1 MTKKR
6 IWEKRWQKK
15 AKNLLKST
23 GLDFFASQAFKILDK
38 QIDNKDRKILEI
50 GSGTGRFCIALAQK
64 YPEKEILGIDYTQE
78 SIALSQ
84 AGAAARKLNNVQ
96 FQKADLFH
104 LPFKDNSFDFVFENG
119 VIEHFTNYQE
129 ALREMKRVVKNGGK
143 IAINVNNWYC
153 FPKTL
158 EKKLLGKAY
167 PFGYEKSFKHKEVAK
182 AFKQLGLKE
191 IEVYAYNPFNYLVR
205 FFFFNRK
212 LNQAAAKLFLSLE
225 RSLNR
230 LSGNRFSKRF
240 GYMIFGVGRK

>member
-1 MTKKR
+1 M
-6 IWEKRWQKK
+6 
-15 AKNLLKST
+15 
-23 GLDFFASQAFKILDK
+23 
-38 QIDNKDRKILEI
+38 
-50 GSGTGRFCIALAQK
+50 
-64 YPEKEILGIDYTQE
+64 
-78 SIALSQ
+78 
-84 AGAAARKLNNVQ
+84 
-96 FQKADLFH
+96 
-104 LPFKDNSFDFVFENG
+104 
-119 VIEHFTNYQE
+119 IEHFTNYQE

-167 PFGYEKSFKHKEVAK
+167 PFGYEKSFKHREVAK

-191 IEVYAYNPFNYLVR
+191 VEVYAYNPFNYLVR
-205 FFFFNRK
+205 FFFFSRK
-212 LNQAAAKLFLSLE
+212 LKNAAAKLFLSLE

>member
-158 EKKLLGKAY
+158 RRNCSARLIPSVTKNHSNIKKWPK
-167 PFGYEKSFKHKEVAK
+167 
-182 AFKQLGLKE
+182 
-191 IEVYAYNPFNYLVR
+191 R
-205 FFFFNRK
+205 
-212 LNQAAAKLFLSLE
+212 LNSSA
-225 RSLNR
+225 
-230 LSGNRFSKRF
+230 
-240 GYMIFGVGRK
+240 

>member
-1 MTKKR
+1 MTVKK

-23 GLDFFASQAFKILDK
+23 GLDFFASQAFKVLDE
-38 QIDNKDRKILEI
+38 QIDNKDQKILEI

-84 AGAAARKLNNVQ
+84 AGAAARKLDNIN

-129 ALREMKRVVKNGGK
+129 ALQEMKGVVKDGGK

-153 FPKTL
+153 FPKTT
-158 EKKLLGKAY
+158 EKKLLGRAY
-167 PFGYEKSFKHKEVAK
+167 PFGYEKSFRHVEVYAALK
-182 AFKQLGLKE
+182 NAGLKE
-191 IEVYAYNPFNYLVR
+191 IKVYAYNPFNYLVR

-212 LNQAAAKLFLSLE
+212 LKRAMAKFSLSLE
-225 RSLNR
+225 KILNR
-230 LSGNRFSKRF
+230 LSRNHFSRRF
-240 GYMIFGVGRK
+240 GYMIFGVGKK

>member
-1 MTKKR
+1 MTIKR

-15 AKNLLKST
+15 AKHLLKST
-23 GLDFFASQAFKILDK
+23 GLDFFASQAFKVLDAK
-38 QIDNKDRKILEI
+38 VNDKDKKILEI

-84 AGAAARKLNNVQ
+84 TGAAVRKLKNVR
-96 FQKADLFH
+96 FQQADLFH

-119 VIEHFTNYQE
+119 VIEHFINYQE
-129 ALREMKRVVKNGGK
+129 ALWEMRRVLKKGGK
-143 IAINVNNWYC
+143 LAVNVNNWYC
-153 FPKTL
+153 FPKTA
-158 EKKLLGKAY
+158 EKKLLGRAY
-167 PFGYEKSFKHKEVAK
+167 PFGYEKSFKHREVVK

-212 LNQAAAKLFLSLE
+212 LKRAMAKLSLSLE
-225 RSLNR
+225 KILNR
-230 LSGNRFSKRF
+230 LSRNHFSKRF
-240 GYMIFGVGRK
+240 GYMILGVGKK